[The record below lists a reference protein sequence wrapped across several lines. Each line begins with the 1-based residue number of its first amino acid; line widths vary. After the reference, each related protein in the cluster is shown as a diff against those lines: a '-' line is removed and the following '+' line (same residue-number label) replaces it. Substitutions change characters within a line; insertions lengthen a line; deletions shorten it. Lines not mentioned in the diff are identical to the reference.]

1 MSLAGAISAAL
12 ISTVFARG
20 ISVPGVCA
28 ALEPLGIYEQISRD
42 LGRYL
47 ELDDASLALYDGFC
61 LRRKKACIRLRVLDG
76 VAYVLDMFPG
86 YQSRHRSTLH
96 ALARVLARF
105 GPLPNLEVTIDV
117 TDGELQKID
126 LPILVI
132 THKKEEPRG
141 ILYPDFT
148 FYSWPESSCP
158 PETSHDYSYLFQ
170 KFKSWHHRYAPWQNR
185 SDLVFWRGA
194 PVDDERAREK
204 VVQRFQREVEKSD
217 VKFMSWKVVSSTGLN
232 EVQGCVGLLEQCQY
246 RYLAFLAGT
255 TYSSR
260 IKYQLLCGSL
270 VLAHEPRFI
279 EWWSHLLLPGVH
291 YAPVQSDWSDVSVMM
306 ELLRRQETQARRL
319 ARQGQ
324 RLAQVAL
331 SPTAV
336 DCYWWKLLVMS
347 AKVLPYPTDTL
358 PPTARPLEDA
368 LLLPED
374 AVLSSEHGLTGGIPM
389 HLPPKRETQDP
400 SCFGNGR
407 SWETCCDPYTFGALG
422 NQDCWLHLAME
433 EQGIL
438 HEAALGPLPSCAFG
452 VKNADGAL
460 PKTSAVLFDEFHER
474 SLGNDIAFTLILHAQ
489 EARRHKGLPD
499 LRLVAMSATLSDRL
513 ASRLSGLLG
522 GARVVRS
529 EGREYHVQLR
539 HASDSRSLLRATKGF
554 ETKAELAKKV
564 CVAATEALQWR
575 ASSNEEPGDVLC
587 FLPGEPE
594 IRRCQK
600 LLEEQFSRLSR
611 KVAKPRPTRGFGEAP
626 ASAAASQP
634 IDVLPLHG
642 SLDAEAQDLAVQPGE
657 PGRRRVILATNVA
670 EASITVSGVTSVVD
684 SGLRKRSI
692 FNSTTGFNRL
702 ELAAVSA
709 ASADQRR
716 GRAGRVRDGLCLRLW
731 AKGQKLVPEDVPAI
745 GEEDLTGAILQL
757 LSTGVPLQGISELP
771 WL

>member
-1 MSLAGAISAAL
+1 MEIWGSASSHIGGCEGVSHAAKGQPRTRQPLHPFGQRGFTRGFSLLGFIHGARFSQRRVRQKALPVEEILEDVKQALREPPHAAVIVAPPGAGKTTA
-12 ISTVFARG
+12 
-20 ISVPGVCA
+20 VP
-28 ALEPLGIYEQISRD
+28 
-42 LGRYL
+42 
-47 ELDDASLALYDGFC
+47 LALLEDLSGGMVVTEP
-61 LRRKKACIRLRVLDG
+61 RRMAARAAARRMATLLGESVG
-76 VAYVLDMFPG
+76 ETVG
-86 YQSRHRSTLH
+86 YRTRYEKCVSSRTRI
-96 ALARVLARF
+96 
-105 GPLPNLEVTIDV
+105 EVV
-117 TDGELQKID
+117 TDG
-126 LPILVI
+126 IL
-132 THKKEEPRG
+132 
-141 ILYPDFT
+141 
-148 FYSWPESSCP
+148 
-158 PETSHDYSYLFQ
+158 
-170 KFKSWHHRYAPWQNR
+170 
-185 SDLVFWRGA
+185 
-194 PVDDERAREK
+194 
-204 VVQRFQREVEKSD
+204 
-217 VKFMSWKVVSSTGLN
+217 
-232 EVQGCVGLLEQCQY
+232 
-246 RYLAFLAGT
+246 
-255 TYSSR
+255 
-260 IKYQLLCGSL
+260 
-270 VLAHEPRFI
+270 
-279 EWWSHLLLPGVH
+279 
-291 YAPVQSDWSDVSVMM
+291 
-306 ELLRRQETQARRL
+306 ARRL
-319 ARQGQ
+319 Q
-324 RLAQVAL
+324 
-331 SPTAV
+331 
-336 DCYWWKLLVMS
+336 
-347 AKVLPYPTDTL
+347 
-358 PPTARPLEDA
+358 
-368 LLLPED
+368 
-374 AVLSSEHGLTGGIPM
+374 
-389 HLPPKRETQDP
+389 
-400 SCFGNGR
+400 
-407 SWETCCDPYTFGALG
+407 
-422 NQDCWLHLAME
+422 
-433 EQGIL
+433 
-438 HEAALGPLPSCAFG
+438 
-452 VKNADGAL
+452 ADGAL

-771 WL
+771 WLDCPPKASVNHAEEVLTLLGALEGQELTAHGRQMARLPLHPRLAHLVLCAETKEAGSGPSIASLCALLEDAQRRVGACADVATRLLVLNGEEIPKRYKDISESRKPCARVWQNAQRLVTDLPSAALPLKSCGPLVALAYPERVARRGKNGRFVLRDGSRCSVKDPLLQEQEFLAVARVFKHVVTMAAPLSTAEAVHLLGDG